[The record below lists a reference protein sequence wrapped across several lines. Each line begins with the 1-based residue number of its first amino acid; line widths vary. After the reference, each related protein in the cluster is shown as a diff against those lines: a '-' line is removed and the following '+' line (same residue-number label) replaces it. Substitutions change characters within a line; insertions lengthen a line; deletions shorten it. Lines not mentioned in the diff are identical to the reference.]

1 MRPYGRRVVRT
12 VRRYLRYR
20 PATSDQFA
28 LLDLHLLLSAIALRT
43 DTPDDPPPL
52 LARLLFR
59 LYQLL
64 LPCQSTIWLY
74 RTWVVYRFEQN
85 ATLSLSLAC
94 ACLPI
99 VSVVIRYGM
108 LLATYGQFETT
119 RRYLNAR
126 RYLADHPVAIG
137 ERYRA
142 FRSINRA
149 VLAVGLNC
157 LVNVALYVVLRLYR
171 HDIFRIPGTI
181 GERYGQPL
189 HTLLTALM
197 VPFTANAL
205 ATFMA
210 SFLLLYS
217 LLISLLAELRIVG
230 HSFRGLLQQTVAGGD
245 CWGDLNRRLAR
256 CVQAHCDVLRCV
268 TLVRLRRS
276 VTKTNLNVSNKLHN
290 RSATSSFAVQ
300 YYTALLSLAVDAFF
314 ISYNGA
320 DFVAL
325 LVVSFSLLLVVEWY
339 FYCKLAEELHLTH
352 KRIGWTLYADDWP
365 DQLYRGVPGRHRKP
379 RQLHLSLAIV
389 LAATQADL
397 PFQRNNLISV
407 SWYTFG
413 NLFKTSYSVLMFLVE
428 LRKHGR

>member
-1 MRPYGRRVVRT
+1 
-12 VRRYLRYR
+12 
-20 PATSDQFA
+20 
-28 LLDLHLLLSAIALRT
+28 
-43 DTPDDPPPL
+43 
-52 LARLLFR
+52 
-59 LYQLL
+59 
-64 LPCQSTIWLY
+64 
-74 RTWVVYRFEQN
+74 
-85 ATLSLSLAC
+85 
-94 ACLPI
+94 
-99 VSVVIRYGM
+99 M

-256 CVQAHCDVLRCV
+256 CVQAHCDVLRHIR
-268 TLVRLRRS
+268 LVQ
-276 VTKTNLNVSNKLHN
+276 